1 MLSRSRG
8 AMPVLRLLDSPAC
21 RTSIAPDVWNARAY
35 TPGRRDAR
43 WPARRVL
50 PSTRVQHWFSRQIAP
65 APRAP
70 SRQKLR
76 YPAPDVLR
84 IGKHSDH
91 AWPRQC
97 RNPANTHR
105 QFPLIMRRER
115 GIAVQY
121 AFPHAALENACP
133 AARTRIAEAR
143 PIGGGLTAF
152 IRISSNHSVVH
163 LDRG

>member
-1 MLSRSRG
+1 MLAG
-8 AMPVLRLLDSPAC
+8 QLVED
-21 RTSIAPDVWNARAY
+21 
-35 TPGRRDAR
+35 
-43 WPARRVL
+43 L
-50 PSTRVQHWFSRQIAP
+50 PSTRGSTLVFPPNCAS
-65 APRAP
+65 PRAP

-76 YPAPDVLR
+76 DPAPDVLR
-84 IGKHSDH
+84 IGKHGDH

-105 QFPLIMRRER
+105 QFPLIIRRER
-115 GIAVQY
+115 GIAVQH
-121 AFPHAALENACP
+121 AFPSAALENACP